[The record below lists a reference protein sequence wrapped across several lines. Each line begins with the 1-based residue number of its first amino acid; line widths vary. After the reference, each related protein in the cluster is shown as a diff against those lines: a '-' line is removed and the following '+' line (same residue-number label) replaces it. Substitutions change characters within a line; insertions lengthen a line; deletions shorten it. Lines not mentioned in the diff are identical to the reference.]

1 MASDSH
7 DTGSDAVF
15 PDAAAVAAPTVMN
28 VAQNPSQNAPVRH
41 WTIWAEPM
49 VLGMLLVTGLS
60 TALIIPKLGSQSLL
74 SPIAVASM
82 LVVNLLPAMA
92 LLVLLGRRIA
102 RRRAKARGGG
112 EARLHTRLVA
122 LFSVTAAVPTMM
134 VVIFAS
140 FLFQS
145 GMDFWFSERSRGM
158 FENAVSVAQNFFEN
172 EKRDVGANALAMA
185 TDLRSELARSPIESD
200 QFYDFYVQQVVVREL
215 SESAIIEIGSD
226 GIARTAAAIDPGN
239 RDAATRLP
247 PQTIRRLV
255 AGEQLVANETSDGV
269 EAAVRLLPERPIFLY
284 AARGSSLLGLESV
297 RRARSV
303 FADYNDLFARSRALQ
318 FRFILALYVGSLVLV
333 GLVIAVAIIVA
344 DRIVKPIDE
353 LVSAAQRISSGNL
366 ETRVRSPKGRPDEI
380 AMLAGAFNQ
389 MTERLGEQ
397 TRDLLNANEQIENR
411 RAFIEAVL
419 SAVASGVISL
429 DEHHHIRLVNSAA
442 ARMLRRDATDLN
454 GKLLAD
460 VAPELAHWID
470 EENADPVIAITVEGD
485 SRTWAAKIVS
495 DEHGPV
501 ITFEDI
507 TQQLFDQ
514 RRAAWSDVAR
524 RVAHEIKNPLT
535 PIQLAAE
542 RLQRRFG
549 GQVGNDDDTFRKL
562 TSTIVRQVGDLR
574 RMVDEF
580 SSFARMPKPMF
591 RNENIGDVLRQSV
604 FLLEVA
610 KPDIQF
616 EVRLPDPSPLLVCDR
631 RLLAQAFTNI
641 VKNAVEAIE
650 RGCPT
655 QGRVEA
661 TIAIIDGTVVIAIS
675 DNGIGLPAERHSIVE
690 PYVTTREGGSGLGL
704 AIVKKIIEEHG
715 GLLSFDDRPGGG
727 TIARITL
734 YPEQLAIRLE
744 GDAAGSPLPHRV
756 KGKDS

>member
-1 MASDSH
+1 MLSDSPRN
-7 DTGSDAVF
+7 DPADGSPGGDAVVDKSDSLTSANS
-15 PDAAAVAAPTVMN
+15 PDTTGP
-28 VAQNPSQNAPVRH
+28 RH
-41 WTIWAEPM
+41 WTGWAEPL
-49 VLGMLLVTGLS
+49 VLALLALTGMA
-60 TALIIPKLGSQSLL
+60 TAFIIPNLGQQSLL
-74 SPIAVASM
+74 SPLAVASL
-82 LVVNLLPAMA
+82 LVINLLPAMA
-92 LLVLLGRRIA
+92 LLVLIGRRIA

-122 LFSVTAAVPTMM
+122 LFSVTAAAPTMM

-185 TDLRSELARSPIESD
+185 TDLRNELARSNIESD

-215 SESAIIEIGSD
+215 SESAIIEIGPD
-226 GIARTAAAIDPGN
+226 GIPRTAALIDPDN
-239 RDAATRLP
+239 RAAETRLP
-247 PQTIRRLV
+247 PETIRRLI
-255 AGEQLVANETSDGV
+255 AGEQLVAGETSDGV

-303 FADYNDLFARSRALQ
+303 FADYNALFDRSRDLQ
-318 FRFILALYVGSLVLV
+318 FRFILALYLGSLVLV

-353 LVSAAQRISSGNL
+353 LVTAAQRISAGNL
-366 ETRVRSPKGRPDEI
+366 ETRVRSPEGRPDEI

-397 TRDLLNANEQIENR
+397 TRDLLDANEQIENR

-429 DEHHHIRLVNSAA
+429 DEQRRIRLVNASAA
-442 ARMLRRDATDLN
+442 RILRRDASALVGTPLIE
-454 GKLLAD
+454 
-460 VAPELAHWID
+460 VAPELASWID
-470 EENADPVIAITVEGD
+470 AGGTDPIIAITVDGD
-485 SRTWAAKIVS
+485 ARTWAAKVVS

-501 ITFEDI
+501 LTFEDI
-507 TQQLFDQ
+507 TQQLYDQ

-549 GQVGNDDDTFRKL
+549 KSVPQDEDTFRKL

-591 RNENIGDVLRQSV
+591 RPENLGDVLRQSV
-604 FLLEVA
+604 FLQEVA
-610 KPDIQF
+610 KPEISFTVD
-616 EVRLPDPSPLLVCDR
+616 LPDHLPMLVCDR
-631 RLLAQAFTNI
+631 RLLSQAFTNI
-641 VKNAVEAIE
+641 VKNAVEAVE
-650 RGCPT
+650 RGSNPKGEIIARISPAEP
-655 QGRVEA
+655 GRGLLV
-661 TIAIIDGTVVIAIS
+661 TVS
-675 DNGIGLPAERHSIVE
+675 DNGVGLPAERHTIVE

-715 GLLSFDDRPGGG
+715 GELDFDDRPGGG
-727 TIARITL
+727 TIVTVTL
-734 YPEQLAIRLE
+734 NPEQLDRLGAE
-744 GDAAGSPLPHRV
+744 DGTAQSLRA
-756 KGKDS
+756 KGKDA

>member
-1 MASDSH
+1 MTSLPGDPGI
-7 DTGSDAVF
+7 T
-15 PDAAAVAAPTVMN
+15 P
-28 VAQNPSQNAPVRH
+28 RH
-41 WTIWAEPM
+41 WTYWAEPL
-49 VLGMLLVTGLS
+49 VLLLLALTGIA
-60 TALIIPKLGSQSLL
+60 TAFIIPNLGHQSLL
-74 SPIAVASM
+74 SPLTVASL

-122 LFSVTAAVPTMM
+122 LFSVTAAAPTMM

-185 TDLRSELARSPIESD
+185 TDLRNELARSNIESD

-215 SESAIIEIGSD
+215 SESAIIEIGPD
-226 GIARTAAAIDPGN
+226 GIPRTAALIDPDN
-239 RDAATRLP
+239 RAAETRLP
-247 PQTIRRLV
+247 PATIRRLMR
-255 AGEQLVANETSDGV
+255 GEQLVAGETGDGV

-303 FADYNDLFARSRALQ
+303 FADYNALFDRSRDLQ
-318 FRFILALYVGSLVLV
+318 FRFILALYLGSLVLV

-353 LVSAAQRISSGNL
+353 LVTAAQRISAGNL
-366 ETRVRSPKGRPDEI
+366 ETRVRSPRGRPDEI

-397 TRDLLNANEQIENR
+397 TRDLLDANEQIENR

-429 DEHHHIRLVNSAA
+429 DEQRRIRLVNASA
-442 ARMLRRDATDLN
+442 ARMLRREATSLV
-454 GKLLAD
+454 GMPLTD
-460 VAPELAHWID
+460 VAPDLDDWID
-470 EENADPVIAITVEGD
+470 AGGHEPVMAISVDGD
-485 SRTWAAKIVS
+485 ARTWAAKVVS
-495 DEHGPV
+495 DEHGQV
-501 ITFEDI
+501 LTFEDI
-507 TQQLFDQ
+507 TQQLYDQ

-549 GQVGNDDDTFRKL
+549 KTIAQDEETFRKL

-591 RNENIGDVLRQSV
+591 RAENLGDVLRQSV
-604 FLLEVA
+604 FLQEVA
-610 KPDIQF
+610 KPEISFTVD
-616 EVRLPDPSPLLVCDR
+616 LPDQLPMLVCDR

-650 RGCPT
+650 RSGKPNGEIIT
-655 QGRVEA
+655 K
-661 TIAIIDGTVVIAIS
+661 IASSDSGNSLLVTFT
-675 DNGIGLPAERHSIVE
+675 DNGVGLPAERHTIVE

-704 AIVKKIIEEHG
+704 AIVKKIIEEHAG
-715 GLLSFDDRPGGG
+715 ELAFDDRPGGG
-727 TIARITL
+727 TIVTVTL
-734 YPEQLAIRLE
+734 SPEQLDRLGAE
-744 GDAAGSPLPHRV
+744 DGTAQSLRT
-756 KGKDS
+756 KGKDA